1 VVAVPLITKP
11 FVETEEL
18 YATIAI
24 AKTSDDAFKL
34 AVDNMFDF
42 LTGIVGLSQG
52 DAGRLMS
59 LVGNLKF
66 CQVVDP
72 EITVRFEFPKSV
84 LAQLGF
90 TGISS

>member
-1 VVAVPLITKP
+1 MDVPQLPTP
-11 FVETEEL
+11 FLETDEL
-18 YATIAI
+18 YVTIAT
-24 AKTSDDAFKL
+24 AKTSDIAFRQ

-42 LTGIVGLSQG
+42 LTGIAGLSQG

-72 EITVRFEFPKSV
+72 EITIRFEFPKSV
-84 LAQLGF
+84 LAKMGF
-90 TGISS
+90 SKIG

>member
-1 VVAVPLITKP
+1 M
-11 FVETEEL
+11 FV
-18 YATIAI
+18 
-24 AKTSDDAFKL
+24 
-34 AVDNMFDF
+34 F

-72 EITVRFEFPKSV
+72 EITIRFEFPKSV
-84 LAQLGF
+84 LANLGF
-90 TGISS
+90 TGIGDHLASR